1 MIQSMTG
8 YGRASAGQGNNKIS
22 IIIKSVNGRFLDL
35 KLRGFDFDPSVDKK
49 IRDLI
54 SDRLI
59 RGTVHINFESDTNQ
73 SSNSHIFNED
83 RFKLLLKIVDSIE
96 KKYNQ
101 KLNLSDI
108 INSNDLFISN
118 EFKSIDSKIILKA
131 ISSACSKVIKMR
143 KEEGLKLKKD
153 IELRLSKLRKCLG
166 KIESQLPVEHKKRI
180 KKLKKRLSDLMGNIQ
195 LDEARINQEIAIIAE
210 KSDVT
215 EELVRLKSHFDQFE
229 KILNDNKPSGGRLN
243 FLLQEIGRE
252 INTIGS
258 KSISNKI
265 VNNIVYMKDEA
276 EKIREQIQNIL

>member
-73 SSNSHIFNED
+73 SSNSHIFNEH

-118 EFKSIDSKIILKA
+118 DFKSIDSKDMD
-131 ISSACSKVIKMR
+131 SKVAPD
-143 KEEGLKLKKD
+143 GTA
-153 IELRLSKLRKCLG
+153 IEL
-166 KIESQLPVEHKKRI
+166 
-180 KKLKKRLSDLMGNIQ
+180 
-195 LDEARINQEIAIIAE
+195 
-210 KSDVT
+210 
-215 EELVRLKSHFDQFE
+215 
-229 KILNDNKPSGGRLN
+229 
-243 FLLQEIGRE
+243 
-252 INTIGS
+252 
-258 KSISNKI
+258 
-265 VNNIVYMKDEA
+265 
-276 EKIREQIQNIL
+276 

>member
-8 YGRASAGQGNNKIS
+8 YGRSSAGQGNNKIS

-153 IELRLSKLRKCLG
+153 IELRLSKLRKGLG
-166 KIESQLPVEHKKRI
+166 RIESQLPVEHKKRI
-180 KKLKKRLSDLMGNIQ
+180 KKLKKRLSDLMDNIQ
-195 LDEARINQEIAIIAE
+195 LDEARVNQEIAIIAE

-258 KSISNKI
+258 KSISS
-265 VNNIVYMKDEA
+265 
-276 EKIREQIQNIL
+276 

>member
-22 IIIKSVNGRFLDL
+22 IIIRSVNGRFLDL
-35 KLRGFDFDPSVDKK
+35 KLRGFDIDPSLDKK
-49 IRDLI
+49 IRDLL

-59 RGTVHINFESDTNQ
+59 RGTVHINFESETSQ
-73 SSNSHIFNED
+73 SSESHIFNEN
-83 RFKLLLKIVDSIE
+83 RFELLLKTLNSIE
-96 KKYNQ
+96 KKYNK

-143 KEEGLKLKKD
+143 REEGLKLKKD
-153 IELRLSKLRKCLG
+153 IELRLSNLREGLH
-166 KIESQLPVEHKKRI
+166 KIEAQLPVEHKKRI
-180 KKLKKRLSDLMGNIQ
+180 KRLKKRLSELIDNIQ
-195 LDEARINQEIAIIAE
+195 IDETRVNQEIAIIAE

-215 EELVRLKSHFDQFE
+215 EELVRLKSHFEQFE
-229 KILNDNKPSGGRLN
+229 KILKDNKPSGGRLN

-258 KSISNKI
+258 KSFSNKI
-265 VNNIVYMKDEA
+265 VNNIIYMKDEA
-276 EKIREQIQNIL
+276 EKIKEQIQNIL

>member
-22 IIIKSVNGRFLDL
+22 IIIRSLNGRFLDL
-35 KLRGFDFDPSVDKK
+35 KLRGFDIDPSVDKK

-131 ISSACSKVIKMR
+131 ISSACIKVIKMR

-180 KKLKKRLSDLMGNIQ
+180 KKLKKRLSDLMDNIQ
-195 LDEARINQEIAIIAE
+195 LDEARVNQEIAIIAE